1 MSGPLIDQV
10 IQRIKEASKS
20 YYRLVLI
27 VGLAG
32 SGKTNVIK
40 EVSTLASVPLINLNL
55 ELSRQMLNLTERKR
69 ILQLPRVVSEI
80 ADKARGK
87 LVLFD
92 NIELLFDVNLKHDPL
107 RLLQGLSRN
116 KTVVSTWNGLITD
129 GHLTYAISG
138 HPEYR
143 RYAVRD
149 FLTVSME

>member
-10 IQRIKEASKS
+10 IQRIEEASKS

-55 ELSRQMLNLTERKR
+55 ELSRQMLDLAERKR
-69 ILQLPRVVSEI
+69 ILKLPDFMSEI
-80 ADKARGK
+80 IDLAHGD
-87 LVLFD
+87 LVLLD
-92 NIELLFDVNLKHDPL
+92 NIELLFDVCLKHDPL
-107 RLLQGLSRN
+107 RLLQGISRN
-116 KTVVSTWNGLITD
+116 VTVVSTWNGSITN
-129 GHLTYAISG
+129 GHLIYASPG

-143 RYAVRD
+143 RYPIES
-149 FLTVSME
+149 FLVVSMR

>member
-55 ELSRQMLNLTERKR
+55 ELSRQMLDLTERKR
-69 ILQLPRVVSEI
+69 ILQLPRIVSEI
-80 ADKARGK
+80 VDKTQGG

-92 NIELLFDVNLKHDPL
+92 NIELLFDVRLMCDPL
-107 RLLQGLSRN
+107 RLLQGISRN
-116 KTVVSTWNGLITD
+116 VTVVSTWNGSITS
-129 GHLTYAISG
+129 GHLIYASPG

-143 RYAVRD
+143 RYPIES
-149 FLTVSME
+149 FLVVSMR

>member
-55 ELSRQMLNLTERKR
+55 ELSRQMLDLTERKR
-69 ILQLPRVVSEI
+69 ILQLPRIVSEI
-80 ADKARGK
+80 VDKTQRG

-92 NIELLFDVNLKHDPL
+92 NIELLFDVRLMCDPL
-107 RLLQGLSRN
+107 RLLQGISRN
-116 KTVVSTWNGLITD
+116 VTVVSTWNGSITS
-129 GHLTYAISG
+129 GHLIYASPG

-143 RYAVRD
+143 RYPIES
-149 FLTVSME
+149 FLVDSMR

>member
-1 MSGPLIDQV
+1 
-10 IQRIKEASKS
+10 
-20 YYRLVLI
+20 
-27 VGLAG
+27 
-32 SGKTNVIK
+32 
-40 EVSTLASVPLINLNL
+40 
-55 ELSRQMLNLTERKR
+55 MLNLTERKR
-69 ILQLPRVVSEI
+69 ILQLPRLVSEI